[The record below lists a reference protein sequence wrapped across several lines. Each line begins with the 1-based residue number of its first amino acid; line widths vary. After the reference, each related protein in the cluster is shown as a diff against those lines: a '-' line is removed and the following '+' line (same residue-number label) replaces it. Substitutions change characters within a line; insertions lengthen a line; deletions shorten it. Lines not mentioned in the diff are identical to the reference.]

1 MTDKELV
8 IFKLIGNLDIVDFP
22 KDIESAEYDNILD
35 DKLFIETLPN
45 DRKVFDIFDVVE
57 RHIKIEYK
65 SNKKYIETIV
75 LRKLSTELVKL
86 EVESLINN
94 FVAVLGNDLYGKTI
108 FDVNEFS
115 KQSKSIEIKR
125 YWKLSNS
132 NDFSFVIDYNEVNGL
147 TVRLLV
153 KALFVRKRIV
163 P

>member
-153 KALFVRKRIV
+153 KALFV
-163 P
+163 